1 MVITS
6 EQSRAKRLALKETI
20 RIAKKKIRNEVK
32 TFVAQKKLVS
42 VLPKSFF
49 INKMILK
56 DKSKRELDDIIYT
69 LKEFSNKLDIQLEP
83 IQEYVNNIKKQKQLI
98 DDDIE
103 MISDYHRY
111 KYQSGISI
119 WTLHYEENDFL
130 QNTENYQSLRNS
142 RNSRKTK

>member
-6 EQSRAKRLALKETI
+6 EQSRAKRLALQETI

-56 DKSKRELDDIIYT
+56 DKSKRELDDIIDV
-69 LKEFSNKLDIQLEP
+69 LQEFSNKLDIQLKP
-83 IQEYVNNIKKQKQLI
+83 IHEYVNNIKKQKQLI

-111 KYQSGISI
+111 KYESGIGI
-119 WTLHYEENDFL
+119 WKLYYEENDFL
-130 QNTENYQSLRNS
+130 QNTENYQSF